1 MSVPL
6 TFHWSKQVP
15 QLHLILN
22 YPHLSILLNAWKYN
36 PLKEKQQI
44 IGKNNI
50 TYMGVSIC
58 LLICLIEDS
67 IPTNGQIIFS
77 SSVNSVTSISIWFNG
92 SY

>member
-50 TYMGVSIC
+50 TYMGVC
-58 LLICLIEDS
+58 KLLVGEFIFFDMVLGLIRCKV
-67 IPTNGQIIFS
+67 G
-77 SSVNSVTSISIWFNG
+77 
-92 SY
+92 